1 MALSSFSE
9 KNQNIEQVDS
19 KTLKIGFFQIDLD
32 AVTVKGLILM
42 RRILPKDEYRLIKN
56 RKCARVSRQKRK
68 EKSHTLMDKLAQL
81 EAENKKLRMKIL
93 NLECNKSVMSSKGSI
108 SSCAIQSSDDSSS
121 HNNSAYSEPVAMRWR
136 SESVANMSSRE
147 DTAAK
152 DKEPK
157 TTTNLIKSNQDL
169 LVTPFKAPVCVKT
182 MSNTP
187 NLKEQFVVPP
197 KLSLNALLSPSKSGG
212 EKSNPF
218 AASGDIKLPM
228 LPALSFPLLS
238 QEETAEVQP
247 LSPLS
252 GTSSSGQSG
261 EGADCFPNLM
271 SW

>member
-1 MALSSFSE
+1 M
-9 KNQNIEQVDS
+9 
-19 KTLKIGFFQIDLD
+19 KIGFFQIDLD

-121 HNNSAYSEPVAMRWR
+121 HNKSAYSEPVAMRWR
-136 SESVANMSSRE
+136 SESVATRE
-147 DTAAK
+147 DTATTK

-157 TTTNLIKSNQDL
+157 TTTNLIKSNEDL
-169 LVTPFKAPVCVKT
+169 LVRPFKAPVCIKT

-197 KLSLNALLSPSKSGG
+197 KLSLNALLSPCKSGK
-212 EKSNPF
+212 EQSNPF

-261 EGADCFPNLM
+261 DGADCFPNLM

>member
-1 MALSSFSE
+1 M
-9 KNQNIEQVDS
+9 
-19 KTLKIGFFQIDLD
+19 KIGFFQIDLD
-32 AVTVKGLILM
+32 AVPVKGLILM

-121 HNNSAYSEPVAMRWR
+121 HNKSAYSEPVAMRWR
-136 SESVANMSSRE
+136 SESVATRE
-147 DTAAK
+147 DTATTK

-157 TTTNLIKSNQDL
+157 TTTNLIKSNEDL
-169 LVTPFKAPVCVKT
+169 LVRPFKAPVCIKT

-197 KLSLNALLSPSKSGG
+197 KLSLNALLSPCKSGK
-212 EKSNPF
+212 EQSNPF

-261 EGADCFPNLM
+261 DGADCFPNLM

>member
-1 MALSSFSE
+1 
-9 KNQNIEQVDS
+9 
-19 KTLKIGFFQIDLD
+19 
-32 AVTVKGLILM
+32 M
-42 RRILPKDEYRLIKN
+42 RRILPKEEYRLIKN

-121 HNNSAYSEPVAMRWR
+121 HNKSAYSEPVAMRWR
-136 SESVANMSSRE
+136 SESVATRE
-147 DTAAK
+147 DTATTK

-157 TTTNLIKSNQDL
+157 TTTNLIKSNEDL
-169 LVTPFKAPVCVKT
+169 LVRPFKAPVCIKT

-197 KLSLNALLSPSKSGG
+197 KLSLNALLSPCKSGK
-212 EKSNPF
+212 EQSNPF

-261 EGADCFPNLM
+261 DGADCFPNLM